1 MTTDTG
7 EPCQL
12 PFTIND
18 SSYNHCVP
26 GTNYV
31 PQCKTLSGVMRNC
44 SGNIVNCNY
53 ISNIVLIIIKKVPT
67 NAVIFGVTTKR
78 GGIYTENGASLNGK
92 LKHTWSFILIK
103 ALSSFKLYWE

>member
-1 MTTDTG
+1 
-7 EPCQL
+7 
-12 PFTIND
+12 
-18 SSYNHCVP
+18 
-26 GTNYV
+26 
-31 PQCKTLSGVMRNC
+31 MRNC

-92 LKHTWSFILIK
+92 LKHT
-103 ALSSFKLYWE
+103 